1 MGSLGLSVTAD
12 MAPLF
17 EGVLNGQISQ
27 YSLENVKRN
36 FSCCC
41 FYPGDWSAESELL
54 LSCFSAEHSGL
65 VSTDCLVYG
74 VSTDSVHAHQEWL
87 AASHLS
93 PAFPLI
99 SDPAAVLAHK
109 YGTYSAEEEDEED
122 RKVVELPPCKCVVIT
137 DNQSVMLELVNT
149 SLALEELVTYTQER
163 LNMLLQKRRLAVDRA
178 RNRDRI
184 DEADQIRIQRK
195 LGDMSSLSAS
205 LVRQSRDRSD
215 SRGRSMGRSLSRS
228 GRDRVRLPQQTK
240 DPLFEHQ
247 LKRTVDRLVKG
258 FF

>member
-1 MGSLGLSVTAD
+1 MG
-12 MAPLF
+12 
-17 EGVLNGQISQ
+17 
-27 YSLENVKRN
+27 
-36 FSCCC
+36 
-41 FYPGDWSAESELL
+41 
-54 LSCFSAEHSGL
+54 
-65 VSTDCLVYG
+65 
-74 VSTDSVHAHQEWL
+74 
-87 AASHLS
+87 
-93 PAFPLI
+93 LI

-109 YGTYSAEEEDEED
+109 YGIYSADKEEVG
-122 RKVVELPPCKCVVIT
+122 KVVELPPCKCVVIT

-149 SLALEELVTYTQER
+149 SLALEELVTCTQER

-247 LKRTVDRLVKG
+247 LKRTVD
-258 FF
+258 

>member
-1 MGSLGLSVTAD
+1 

-27 YSLENVKRN
+27 YSLENVKQK
-36 FSCCC
+36 FQLLL

-54 LSCFSAEHSGL
+54 LSCFSAEHTGL

-109 YGTYSAEEEDEED
+109 YGIYSAEEEDEED
-122 RKVVELPPCKCVVIT
+122 KEEVGKVVDLPPCKCVVIT

>member
-27 YSLENVKRN
+27 YSLENVKQK
-36 FSCCC
+36 FQLLL

-54 LSCFSAEHSGL
+54 LSSF
-65 VSTDCLVYG
+65 
-74 VSTDSVHAHQEWL
+74 
-87 AASHLS
+87 
-93 PAFPLI
+93 
-99 SDPAAVLAHK
+99 
-109 YGTYSAEEEDEED
+109 SAEEEDEED
-122 RKVVELPPCKCVVIT
+122 KEEVGKVVELPPCKCVVIT

>member
-27 YSLENVKRN
+27 YSLENVKQK
-36 FSCCC
+36 FQLLL

-65 VSTDCLVYG
+65 VCG

-109 YGTYSAEEEDEED
+109 YGIYSAEEEDEED
-122 RKVVELPPCKCVVIT
+122 KEEVGKVVDLPPCKCVVIT